1 LLLLSRRGEAAP
13 GTAEL
18 RAELEELG
26 AQVEIA
32 ACDAADRDALA
43 QVLQERPLTA
53 VVHCAGTLDDGVIES
68 LTPERLEAV
77 LAAKAVAAW
86 NLHELAGD
94 VDAFIL
100 YSSAA
105 SLLAPAGQAAYSAA
119 NAALD
124 ALAAHRRARGL
135 PAQSLAWGLWEERS
149 GMTAHLEG
157 TEVDR
162 IGRSGLGTLTTDQ
175 ALTLFDAAWNV
186 DEPLLVATPLDLA
199 AFRSGPV
206 PALLAGLVAPRASRA
221 AGAPAEGDLADLS
234 EADLTKLVCAHAA
247 NVLGHSGSDAVQPDR
262 AFKELGFDSLT
273 GVDLRNR
280 LNAATGL
287 RLPSTLVFDHPTPR

>member
-1 LLLLSRRGEAAP
+1 
-13 GTAEL
+13 
-18 RAELEELG
+18 
-26 AQVEIA
+26 
-32 ACDAADRDALA
+32 
-43 QVLQERPLTA
+43 
-53 VVHCAGTLDDGVIES
+53 
-68 LTPERLEAV
+68 
-77 LAAKAVAAW
+77 
-86 NLHELAGD
+86 
-94 VDAFIL
+94 
-100 YSSAA
+100 
-105 SLLAPAGQAAYSAA
+105 
-119 NAALD
+119 
-124 ALAAHRRARGL
+124 
-135 PAQSLAWGLWEERS
+135 
-149 GMTAHLEG
+149 MTAHLEG

-221 AGAPAEGDLADLS
+221 AGAPAEGDLTDLS

-287 RLPSTLVFDHPTPR
+287 RLPSTLVFDHPTPRMLAEHLRSELSPETRHDPAQDVLDEVDRLESALAAVPGDDAARVTARLRALLRRWTDAHADDAQEFDPDSDDELFGILDNELGTQS